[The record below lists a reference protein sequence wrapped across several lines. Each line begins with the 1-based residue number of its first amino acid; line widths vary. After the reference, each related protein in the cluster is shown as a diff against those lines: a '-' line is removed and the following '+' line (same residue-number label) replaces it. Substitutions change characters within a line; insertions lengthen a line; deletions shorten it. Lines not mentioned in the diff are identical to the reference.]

1 MKISHILLG
10 ILLGIILVLS
20 PLGVFVFVIFLL
32 CLYYIKAHA
41 DVESKDFLIKLFII
55 GFAVRIIFACFYQIV
70 GLMVYQAADIQPDAL
85 VYNLNAFYTANILRG
100 AEYFNQFIKEPF
112 IANNLH
118 IKYHTYNG
126 VLPGFGVYQN
136 DMYVKLLGILYAW
149 FGYSPIAAKFL
160 NALFGCLSAV
170 ATYFLAKTLTKSE
183 IASKISAS
191 LTMFFPPLL
200 YWSIT
205 LLRGSIYNFLFLIY
219 VIFLVHCVRKKGIRP
234 IVVAFTIFLII
245 GTFRAKM
252 WPLFFIGFVFVMI
265 VKMFR
270 RVMEAKKIT
279 RLFIL
284 TFVYIGLFITSIVN
298 HEAIESLPKK
308 IFIPI
313 VRQHKA
319 YAMDASA
326 SSYMLY
332 NDAIYRSDPIDL
344 KGVSSFGLAISG
356 LKGIAYYFFSPFPW
370 HIPHSHPLLLWFY
383 PFSVFNILTF
393 PLLIL
398 GLIAVLRKNFA
409 INLFII
415 FLLALFL
422 IPQAMAEGIVGNVVR
437 HRTAFMPFAFIFI
450 SYGIIVSRDM
460 N

>member
-1 MKISHILLG
+1 M
-10 ILLGIILVLS
+10 GIILVLS

-70 GLMVYQAADIQPDAL
+70 GLMVYQAADVQPDAL

-100 AEYFNQFIKEPF
+100 GEYYNQFIKEPF
-112 IANNLH
+112 IANNLY
-118 IKYHTYNG
+118 IKYQSYKG
-126 VLPGFGVYQN
+126 MLPRFGLYQN
-136 DMYVKLLGILYAW
+136 DVYVNMLGILYAW

-170 ATYFLAKTLTKSE
+170 VTYFLAKTLTKSE

-191 LTMFFPPLL
+191 LTMFFPPML

-219 VIFLVHCVRKKGIRP
+219 IVSLVRCVRKKGILP
-234 IVVAFTIFLII
+234 IVIAFTLFLII

-252 WPLFFIGFVFVMI
+252 WPLFLAGFVFVLI

-270 RVMEAKKIT
+270 RVMETRKIK

-284 TFVYIGLFITSIVN
+284 TFIYIGLIITSLVY
-298 HEAIESLPKK
+298 HETIKSLPKK
-308 IFIPI
+308 IFTPI
-313 VRQHKA
+313 IRQHKA

-326 SSYMLY
+326 SSYRLY
-332 NDAIYRSDPIDL
+332 NDAIYRSNPIDL
-344 KGVSSFGLAISG
+344 KGVSNFGLAISG

-370 HIPHSHPLLLWFY
+370 RMPHSHPLLLWFY
-383 PFSVFNILTF
+383 PFSTFNIITF

-398 GLIAVLRKNFA
+398 GLIAALRKNFA
-409 INLFII
+409 INLLII
-415 FLLALFL
+415 LLLALFL

-450 SYGIIVSRDM
+450 SYAISILVKPLKKTPNPRSER
-460 N
+460 